1 MNTHQTS
8 PLLITIVFL
17 AITACGEQYV
27 FNNPHKAKD
36 TLANISYKAFSER
49 PKTLDPARSYS
60 HDEAL
65 FTAQI
70 YEPPLQYHYLK
81 RPYTLVPLAA
91 TAMPSVTYYDKDK
104 KPLPDNP
111 LPDKVAYSVY
121 DIQIQPNIFYQ
132 PHPAFAKEKNNK
144 HIYHNIKPSDLK
156 AIYSLSDFK
165 QTGFRELVAAD
176 YVYQIKRLAH
186 PALNSPILGVM
197 VKYIEGLQAYSQ
209 ALRRVY
215 QPNTYL
221 DLRNYSLSGV
231 EIIDRYHYR
240 ITVIGLYP
248 QISYWLAM
256 PFFAPVP
263 WEADL
268 FYSQKGMKEKNFTF
282 DWYPVGTGP
291 YMLTENNPNRQMV
304 MERNPNFRRE
314 TYPTGGEIGDGV
326 YLADAGK
333 PMPFIDKVIYS
344 LEKESIPRWH
354 KFLQGYYDK
363 SKITSD
369 SFDQA
374 IKISEDGQA
383 QLTPTM
389 QAKGIRLQTSIEASV
404 YFMAFNMLD
413 EIVGG
418 YSERAKKLRQAIS
431 IAVDFEE
438 FVSIFLN
445 GRGIA
450 AQGPI
455 PPGIFG
461 YRSGPDGVNSV
472 THYWNGNKNT
482 RKTLKTAKKL
492 LAEAGY
498 PEGRDI
504 ETGRPLLLNY
514 DVVSIGGPGAKARFD
529 WYRKQFAKLG
539 IQLNI
544 RSTQYNRFQD
554 KVRNGIAQVFSWGWL
569 ADYPDPENFL
579 FLLYGPNEK
588 VAHGGENAANYQN
601 PQYDALFEKM
611 KHMSNGPK
619 RQKVIDQMLTIVRDD
634 SPWLWGFHT
643 KDFELSHA
651 WNRINK
657 PNTIANNTLKYDRLD
672 PKLRAENRNRWNQ
685 PTFLPLLLL
694 VGLILTILIST
705 FAIYRRNEHKSRI
718 KKFEPPSERK

>member
-1 MNTHQTS
+1 MARINPMNIHRTS
-8 PLLITIVFL
+8 SLFISILFLVTI
-17 AITACGEQYV
+17 ACGEQYV
-27 FNNPHKAKD
+27 LNNPHRAKD
-36 TLANISYKAFSER
+36 SLANISYKAFSER

-60 HDEAL
+60 HNEAI

-91 TAMPSVTYYDKDK
+91 TAMPRVKYYDENK
-104 KPLPDNP
+104 KPLPDDK

-121 DIQIQPNIFYQ
+121 DIQIQPKTYYQ
-132 PHPAFAKEKNNK
+132 PHPAFAKDQNNK
-144 HIYHNIKPSDLK
+144 HIYHNIKPTDLK
-156 AIYSLSDFK
+156 TIYRLGDFSH
-165 QTGFRELVAAD
+165 TGFRELVAAD

-197 VKYIEGLQAYSQ
+197 AKYIEGLQAYSQ
-209 ALRRVY
+209 TLRQVY

-221 DLRNYSLSGV
+221 DLRNFKLSGV
-231 EIIDRYHYR
+231 EIIDRYQYR
-240 ITVIGLYP
+240 ITVNGMYP

-304 MERNPNFRRE
+304 LERNPNFRRE
-314 TYPTGGEIGDGV
+314 TYPISGEKSDAV

-333 PMPFIDKVIYS
+333 PLPFIDKVIYS

-383 QLTPTM
+383 QLTPMM

-418 YSERAKKLRQAIS
+418 YSERAKKLRQAIA

-438 FVSIFLN
+438 YVSIFFKWPGNSSPRSHPTGYFWL
-445 GRGIA
+445 
-450 AQGPI
+450 
-455 PPGIFG
+455 PPRAGWRQS
-461 YRSGPDGVNSV
+461 YHS
-472 THYWNGNKNT
+472 
-482 RKTLKTAKKL
+482 L
-492 LAEAGY
+492 LEW
-498 PEGRDI
+498 E
-504 ETGRPLLLNY
+504 
-514 DVVSIGGPGAKARFD
+514 
-529 WYRKQFAKLG
+529 
-539 IQLNI
+539 
-544 RSTQYNRFQD
+544 
-554 KVRNGIAQVFSWGWL
+554 
-569 ADYPDPENFL
+569 
-579 FLLYGPNEK
+579 
-588 VAHGGENAANYQN
+588 
-601 PQYDALFEKM
+601 
-611 KHMSNGPK
+611 
-619 RQKVIDQMLTIVRDD
+619 
-634 SPWLWGFHT
+634 
-643 KDFELSHA
+643 
-651 WNRINK
+651 
-657 PNTIANNTLKYDRLD
+657 
-672 PKLRAENRNRWNQ
+672 
-685 PTFLPLLLL
+685 
-694 VGLILTILIST
+694 
-705 FAIYRRNEHKSRI
+705 
-718 KKFEPPSERK
+718 